1 MQLVLPLIAILF
13 VTFAGPVQAAC
24 TIGVPTPGLLRL
36 STDGKTLSSS
46 QSGGVASIIV
56 ISDITLQL
64 GGTDITLSN
73 LRLDT
78 QPAGFTEPITL
89 AASYSANWLLGSSSG
104 SLTPTATFTVPAVTG
119 LVVTVTLN
127 NSVTS
132 NTGFRQGAYAT
143 KTSIQCS

>member
-1 MQLVLPLIAILF
+1 MQLSLPLLAVALIAL
-13 VTFAGPVQAAC
+13 TGPVQAAC
-24 TIGVPTPGLLRL
+24 TVGVPTPGVLKL
-36 STDGKTLSSS
+36 SPDGKTLSSG
-46 QSGGVASIIV
+46 QAGGLASIIV

-78 QPAGFTEPITL
+78 QPAGFAEPITL

-104 SLTPTATFTVPAVTG
+104 SLMPSATFTVPAVTG
-119 LVVTVTLN
+119 LVVTITLN

-143 KTSIQCS
+143 KTSVTCS

>member
-1 MQLVLPLIAILF
+1 MQLSLPVLAATFIAL
-13 VTFAGPVQAAC
+13 AGPVQAAC
-24 TIGVPTPGLLRL
+24 TIGVPTPGVLKL
-36 STDGKTLSSS
+36 SSDGKTLGSG
-46 QSGGVASIIV
+46 QSGGLASTIV

-78 QPAGFTEPITL
+78 QPAGFAEPVTL

-104 SLTPTATFTVPAVTG
+104 ALTPTATFTVPAVTG
-119 LVVTVTLN
+119 LVVTITLN

-132 NTGFRQGAYAT
+132 NTGFRQGSYAT